1 MLIDRFKFNL
11 FKYFLNRLLI
21 NELLIFFNLLKEL
34 YLLIKTNK
42 PYKEKF

>member
-1 MLIDRFKFNL
+1 L